1 MEMSLFK
8 KNGKTFTKF
17 RVKLKEFNFYRVL
30 LEIKYC
36 IDTSAPVKKSSKFI
50 YFEKEGDWINDKTN

>member
-8 KNGKTFTKF
+8 KNGVIWTRFKCS
-17 RVKLKEFNFYRVL
+17 LKELSQWQAL

-36 IDTSAPVKKSSKFI
+36 IDTSIPVKKSSRFI
-50 YFEKEGDWINDKTN
+50 YFEQEGDFLNVK